1 MHATGILVTQ
11 LSYNYEEF
19 HSSLTASVAAG
30 YSNVEAN
37 DVLLIGHGAKR
48 IRFIELVFLGRHSHE
63 KAFSGCGR
71 NNNSGA
77 GRSRQCGGSGRAAI
91 YEGAS
96 DGCCCL
102 RLERLLHRHQRRRR
116 FKPQVLGFCG
126 CSRHFRCPG
135 ALVGEGCHTA
145 VGGTIVGQIGYRWQT
160 ANWVF
165 GFEGQGNWADFRGDN
180 TSLAF
185 GTDRNRSRID
195 SFGLITGQVGY
206 AWSNVLFYVKGGAA
220 VVGDKYQV

>member
-19 HSSLTASVAAG
+19 RSSLTASVAAG
-30 YSNVEAN
+30 CSNVEAN

-96 DGCCCL
+96 GL
-102 RLERLLHRHQRRRR
+102 LLFTTGAAFTSASTAAAVQAASAGILWMQPAFSVSQALWWARVATMLSAARSVVRLAIAGRWQI
-116 FKPQVLGFCG
+116 G
-126 CSRHFRCPG
+126 CSVSKAKATGLTSEATTRAWRL
-135 ALVGEGCHTA
+135 ALIA
-145 VGGTIVGQIGYRWQT
+145 I
-160 ANWVF
+160 A
-165 GFEGQGNWADFRGDN
+165 
-180 TSLAF
+180 LAS
-185 GTDRNRSRID
+185 T
-195 SFGLITGQVGY
+195 LLV
-206 AWSNVLFYVKGGAA
+206 
-220 VVGDKYQV
+220 